1 MLISLRLLEK
11 PSPILL
17 AVGRGARPVT
27 EVASLPA
34 PCREGADQVTS
45 AGARLTGCA
54 FSTA

>member
-1 MLISLRLLEK
+1 MFISLRLLEK

-34 PCREGADQVTS
+34 PCREGADQVTA
-45 AGARLTGCA
+45 AGARLTECA